1 MRARALNKRIEIWQT
16 TEISD
21 GFGGYKTFDQR
32 ITTSWAKVETK
43 KQHKR
48 GDERDTEVGMNDY
61 SEQLTITMRYRKDIA
76 YNSVNQF
83 LMYRGVKYTFTMSP
97 QDIDFS
103 STFIS
108 LTASRQK
115 TKSVS
120 VLQPIAADA
129 ETLVVNYKNRTEA
142 KGGTLSSEDCT
153 TDYVNSLL

>member
-21 GFGGYKTFDQR
+21 GFGGNKTFDQR

-43 KQHKR
+43 KDHK
-48 GDERDTEVGMNDY
+48 RDTEVGMNDY

-76 YNSVNQF
+76 YNSLNQF

-103 STFIS
+103 STFIK

-153 TDYVNSLL
+153 TDYVSGLL

>member
-43 KQHKR
+43 KDHKR
-48 GDERDTEVGMNDY
+48 DAEVGMNDY

-153 TDYVNSLL
+153 ADYVNSLL